1 MKEDK
6 NIVNLLVSSDII
18 NMACK
23 DIADK
28 KTNKEVNELLIEE
41 LSEVIKAEKLSY
53 KLNQLQK
60 GQMVSVTYYNKD
72 AYEIVD
78 GLITNFAEIFRTV
91 TIVKTVIHFDDILDV
106 NGENIKSLDEI

>member
-1 MKEDK
+1 MVNRQDRARQFMPFAALRGYYDKIREQQRIKEPK
-6 NIVNLLVSSDII
+6 R
-18 NMACK
+18 
-23 DIADK
+23 
-28 KTNKEVNELLIEE
+28 E
-41 LSEVIKAEKLSY
+41 LSETEAERLSF

-60 GQMVSVTYYNKD
+60 GQMISVTYYNKD

-78 GLITNFAEIFRTV
+78 GLITNFDEIFRTV

>member
-1 MKEDK
+1 MVNRQDRARQFMPFAALRGYYDKIREQQRIKEPK
-6 NIVNLLVSSDII
+6 R
-18 NMACK
+18 
-23 DIADK
+23 
-28 KTNKEVNELLIEE
+28 E
-41 LSEVIKAEKLSY
+41 LSETEAERLSF

-60 GQMVSVTYYNKD
+60 GQMISVTYYNKD